1 MSCVK
6 KVGLFS
12 ETKMKIN
19 IESHQVMKF
28 WAAEVTGN
36 YWFVA
41 SCFELIR
48 AASIVIPPV
57 DPKNTFMR
65 GLAGTF
71 WAAKRLRLDSETNG
85 EAA

>member
-1 MSCVK
+1 
-6 KVGLFS
+6 
-12 ETKMKIN
+12 MKIN

-65 GLAGTF
+65 GLGRHVLGSKKAE
-71 WAAKRLRLDSETNG
+71 ARLRNKWRSSLKWPKWFQKSRL
-85 EAA
+85 